1 MLAKTEGK
9 RRGWQKMRWLD
20 GIPDSMYINLSRLGE
35 IVKDGGL
42 CAVLKGWRGI
52 NREIEIDIYTPLY
65 IK

>member
-1 MLAKTEGK
+1 
-9 RRGWQKMRWLD
+9 MRWLD